1 MLLSTFFRMSFV
13 IRDIWHEEL
22 NEEKDFKVN
31 QDIFYLENY
40 NYFGTER
47 VGGTFSY
54 LRKKY
59 KPNIKSKLGHPSN
72 TTNDD
77 QNNENTSCK
86 FIVHII

>member
-13 IRDIWHEEL
+13 MRDIWYEET
-22 NEEKDFKVN
+22 NEDKGFKVH

-54 LRKKY
+54 LRRKY
-59 KPNIKSKLGHPSN
+59 KPNMKSKLRLQSN
-72 TTNDD
+72 TINND

-86 FIVHII
+86 CL